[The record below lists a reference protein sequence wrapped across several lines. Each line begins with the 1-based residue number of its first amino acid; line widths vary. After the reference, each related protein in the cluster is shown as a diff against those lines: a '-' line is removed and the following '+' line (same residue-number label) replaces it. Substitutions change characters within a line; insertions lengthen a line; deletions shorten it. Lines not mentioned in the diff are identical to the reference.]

1 MRFCGE
7 EEEAQ
12 IVEGQV
18 VARTEPRQPMFR
30 PAEQRGPIY
39 QVDPQYR
46 PDYYQSAADGSG
58 IDLTGLV
65 DTGVSFA
72 SDPKSRSIAKLL
84 SLPLFTYVALSG
96 KMPPLVRIAA
106 LALGVIEAL
115 EIAQKGPELVDFMP
129 AQEWSPPEYR

>member
-1 MRFCGE
+1 MRGFRG

-18 VARTEPRQPMFR
+18 VARADAHPAFR

-39 QVDPQYR
+39 EVDPTYQAD
-46 PDYYQSAADGSG
+46 PYQSAQYPGG

-65 DTGVSFA
+65 DTGVTFA
-72 SDPKSRSIAKLL
+72 SNPTSRSIAKLL

-96 KMPPLVRIAA
+96 RMPPLIRLAA
-106 LALGVIEAL
+106 LALGVMDAL
-115 EIAQKGPELVDFMP
+115 EIAQRGPELVDF
-129 AQEWSPPEYR
+129 QQSVPPEYR